1 MISTSIE
8 MKRNEMHICDLPEIS
23 QIVQFG
29 FGVCACVCVE
39 HRKSI
44 SQKHKNANKYLV
56 RTKKDLLGKAV
67 ERTPKIEQVNLNGG
81 RLLREAKVCS

>member
-1 MISTSIE
+1 
-8 MKRNEMHICDLPEIS
+8 MKTIYLNL
-23 QIVQFG
+23 QIVQLVQHG
-29 FGVCACVCVE
+29 FGVCACASVCVRVCIE
-39 HRKSI
+39 PNHTHA
-44 SQKHKNANKYLV
+44 QNHKLNANPFFV